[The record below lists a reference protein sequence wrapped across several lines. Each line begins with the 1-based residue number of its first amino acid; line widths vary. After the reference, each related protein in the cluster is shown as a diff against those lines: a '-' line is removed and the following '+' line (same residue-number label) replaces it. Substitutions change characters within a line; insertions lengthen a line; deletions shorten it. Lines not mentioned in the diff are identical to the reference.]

1 VTLQYGAVR
10 KFFLLSGLLLS
21 LGAAL
26 DAGTPRPPAFRVLV
40 VTSSPSDHYHSPMI
54 EASRAMWD
62 ALAREG
68 RFALDLSR
76 DAAVLSDDS
85 LARYDVVVQLDL
97 APFDMSADQQ
107 AALQRFVESGK
118 GWVGIH
124 AAGLTGDQFL
134 DKKNPGPYWKWFE
147 TLMGGVVYS
156 PHPPLQKGT
165 VAVEDRT
172 HPITR
177 HLPARFAIPD
187 EWYEFDRSPRPNVH
201 VLAKADESTYTP
213 RKPMG
218 DHPIAWTNPE
228 FERAAYIGIGHDA
241 SVCTDKNFR
250 TLVLNAVLW
259 AGAPKRAA
267 APRFRGLVLAE
278 KDSAHHKAFVEA
290 ATPWLQRLA
299 RRDGFAFDFVRDT
312 QTITAESL
320 ARYRLFV
327 QLDYPP
333 YAWTPSAAAAF
344 QDYIE
349 KGRGGWV
356 GFHHASLLGEF
367 DGYPM
372 WGWFSKFL
380 GGIRWK
386 DYIATFAA
394 ATVNVEDAS
403 HPVMA
408 GVPKSFAVAREE
420 WYTYDRSPRPDVHV
434 IASVDESSYRPDSA
448 IKMGDHPV
456 VWSNPGV
463 PARNVYVFMGHGPEL
478 LENDAY
484 TTLVRNAIRW
494 AARE

>member
-1 VTLQYGAVR
+1 VTPQDDGVKNLLWLSASVLFAGGA
-10 KFFLLSGLLLS
+10 S
-21 LGAAL
+21 
-26 DAGTPRPPAFRVLV
+26 AGTPHPPAFHVLV
-40 VTSSPSDHYHSPMI
+40 VTSSPADHYHSPMI
-54 EASRAMWD
+54 EKSRAMWD
-62 ALAREG
+62 TLAREG
-68 RFALDLSR
+68 RFGLDLSR
-76 DAAVLSDDS
+76 DAAVLTDEN

-97 APFDMSADQQ
+97 APFDMSAAQQ
-107 AALQRFVESGK
+107 AALQRFVESGR

-177 HLPARFAIPD
+177 HLPARFTVPD
-187 EWYEFDRSPRPNVH
+187 EWYEYDKSPRLNVH
-201 VLAKADESTYTP
+201 VLATADESTYTP

-218 DHPIAWTNPE
+218 DHPIIWTNPA
-228 FERAAYIGIGHDA
+228 FERAVYIGIGHDA
-241 SVCTDKNFR
+241 SLCADKNFR
-250 TLVLNAVLW
+250 TLVRDAVLW
-259 AGAPKRAA
+259 AGAPQSAAA

-278 KDSAHHKAFVEA
+278 KDSVHHKAFVEA

-299 RRDGFAFDFVRDT
+299 HRDGFAFDVIQDT
-312 QTITAESL
+312 QTITVESL

-333 YAWTPSAAAAF
+333 YAWTPAAAAAF
-344 QDYIE
+344 QDAIE
-349 KGRGGWV
+349 KGRLGWV

-372 WGWFSKFL
+372 WEWFHTFM

-394 ATVNVEDAS
+394 ATVNVEDAA

-408 GVPKSFAVAREE
+408 GVPKSFEIAREE

-434 IASVDESSYRPDSA
+434 IASVDESTYRPDSA
-448 IKMGDHPV
+448 VKMGDHPV
-456 VWSNPGV
+456 VWTNPHV
-463 PARNVYVFMGHGPEL
+463 PARNLYVFMGHGPEL
-478 LENDAY
+478 IDNEAY

-494 AARE
+494 AAGE